1 MLYRKPI
8 SRWIRK
14 SEFWSLLFLLL
25 FEGNVQ
31 QFTFYEVN
39 EWKNVFVFSLGSK
52 MIKIHTIL
60 FGFVLTL
67 ISVCLMFLSYG
78 FYAQL
83 NKHVMDNNKNYLM
96 GHLFFILQ
104 FGLRN
109 FIYGILHSILRP
121 FPYYHMLGILLG
133 F

>member
-1 MLYRKPI
+1 MLYSKPI

-14 SEFWSLLFLLL
+14 SEFWSLLFMLL

-67 ISVCLMFLSYG
+67 ISACLMFLSYG
-78 FYAQL
+78 FYVRL